1 MMMIWWWWW
10 WELPEGKHLGDR
22 ASASVSDLRSAAF
35 PTTFSWI
42 HSLFLHQPNNRSPG
56 AKIMIL
62 VSNSMMALG
71 CVSLP
76 YQFHYLKKKLVDYH
90 PFCLTKTE
98 KRTPHKRATWFDFNI
113 HSFSIVRGAKAF
125 FCCSGRSHSFRQE
138 FPSRSPAQCAVTG
151 LGAMPS
157 AHLKHF
163 DILCWPS
170 FYQVK
175 GWLIPASTIRQETNV
190 CWFSVFSERLLFLTS
205 VCCAGLVWNQL
216 PTDFLTWI
224 SWGEADLKDTQVSQF
239 TQTFIL
245 LLDLAHE
252 SYDKIFF
259 TMFCLFPSCY
269 GARLLEFQIYR
280 GCCLWGRL
288 DDEKTSGTA
297 HYHKSCGHSSS

>member
-1 MMMIWWWWW
+1 MMMMIWWWWWWW

-98 KRTPHKRATWFDFNI
+98 KRTPHKRATWLDFNI
-113 HSFSIVRGAKAF
+113 HSFSILRGAKAC
-125 FCCSGRSHSFRQE
+125 FCCSGKLHSFRQE

-151 LGAMPS
+151 LGAIS
-157 AHLKHF
+157 SFETLWYF
-163 DILCWPS
+163 VLTL

-175 GWLIPASTIRQETNV
+175 GWLVHASTIRQETNV
-190 CWFSVFSERLLFLTS
+190 CWSGFLFSRSGCCFWRLFVAPAWFGTS
-205 VCCAGLVWNQL
+205 CR
-216 PTDFLTWI
+216 
-224 SWGEADLKDTQVSQF
+224 
-239 TQTFIL
+239 QTF
-245 LLDLAHE
+245 
-252 SYDKIFF
+252 
-259 TMFCLFPSCY
+259 
-269 GARLLEFQIYR
+269 
-280 GCCLWGRL
+280 
-288 DDEKTSGTA
+288 
-297 HYHKSCGHSSS
+297 